1 MRALVTSEK
10 STWQLTA
17 AFNKEPHVP
26 AMLLQ
31 VIHFNPPK
39 KFKAVNAVK
48 SVLASPGWYP

>member
-1 MRALVTSEK
+1 MRALVISER